1 MVSYEYFWDRY
12 YLKLRI
18 LKNGTYKML
27 EDTYKIENK
36 QPIREMTEKT
46 IYADEVWTVD

>member
-27 EDTYKIENK
+27 EDTYKIEYK
-36 QPIREMTEKT
+36 QPEAT
-46 IYADEVWTVD
+46 D

>member
-18 LKNGTYKML
+18 LKNETYTML
-27 EDTYKIENK
+27 EETYKIENK
-36 QPIREMTEKT
+36 QPEATDQRNGRES
-46 IYADEVWTVD
+46 DLCR